1 MKNLFLIYETYT
13 NGYRTEILDIISLFA
28 ILCGIL
34 VIISK
39 NPVVSVLFLIGLFA
53 GISCYLIMLGLSF
66 IGLSYLIVYIGA
78 VNKSMKYAALVQ
90 IQLYKVFLI
99 LIKFYEWIVF
109 TYPSS
114 SFNTKISLIP
124 YHNYCSSVKVKSGI
138 KNENF
143 YSTLACTDLDYE
155 NFLKWFVGFSDGES
169 NFTIVF
175 QKDKNGII
183 TGASFRFILEL
194 HIDDINTLK
203 YIKSKLN
210 IGSNISEYGNSC
222 KFRVMHKKD
231 IEKLISIFDKY
242 NLNTT
247 KYLDYLDF
255 KKAFQLYQNS
265 TNNKKILIDKLVEIK
280 NGMNVNRKDFTYPSD
295 HKIVVSSYWL
305 LGLIEGEG
313 SFYLDRHKFQPSFM
327 LSLTEVQ
334 YPVIEK
340 IYEFL
345 VNNLGFDKYSIFK
358 LQNSS
363 VITIIKEKSK
373 DNSKSLVKL
382 KITNTNV
389 IINYFIPFLNTMS
402 FITKKGLDFQDF
414 KIIST
419 AIYNGGHRNK
429 EVKDCILTLSY
440 TMNNYRLST
449 NSESVKVLELPVG
462 LLDKII
468 NVTKTIVHLSDGR
481 PVDIFTKKEINI
493 RWTNCVYEIIK
504 NNGEIKLAS
513 TLNNAGL
520 ILDVDHRTVRK
531 YLNSLSTEGDFAII
545 KDNKIRRVA
554 VFYN

>member
-1 MKNLFLIYETYT
+1 MNNLFILYETYT
-13 NGYRTEILDIISLFA
+13 NGYKANTLDIISLSA
-28 ILCGIL
+28 ILCAIL

-53 GISCYLIMLGLSF
+53 SISCYLILLGLSF
-66 IGLSYLIVYIGA
+66 IGLAYLIVYIGA
-78 VNKSMKYAALVQ
+78 VKKSMKYVALVQ

-99 LIKFYEWIVF
+99 LIKFYVGLVL

-114 SFNTKISLIP
+114 SFNTKISSIP
-124 YHNYCSSVKVKSGI
+124 YHNDYSGVKVKSEG
-138 KNENF
+138 KNF
-143 YSTLACTDLDYE
+143 YSTLACTDLEYE
-155 NFLKWFVGFSDGES
+155 NFIRWFVGFSDGES

-175 QKDKNGII
+175 QKDKNGNI
-183 TGASFRFILEL
+183 TGASFRFIIEL
-194 HIDDINTLK
+194 HLDDINTLK

-210 IGSNISEYGNSC
+210 IGNNISEYGNSC
-222 KFRVMHKKD
+222 KFTVIHKKD

-247 KYLDYLDF
+247 KYLDYLDL
-255 KKAFQLYQNS
+255 KKAFQLYNENN
-265 TNNKKILIDKLVEIK
+265 TKNKKIFLDKLVEIK
-280 NGMNVNRKDFTYPSD
+280 NGMNANRKDFTYPSD
-295 HKIVVSSYWL
+295 HKIVISSYWL

-313 SFYLDRHKFQPSFM
+313 SFYLDRHKFQPSFI
-327 LSLTEVQ
+327 LTLTEVQ

-340 IYEFL
+340 IKEFL
-345 VNNLGFDKYSIFK
+345 VNNLGFDMYSIFK
-358 LQNSS
+358 LKNSS
-363 VITIIKEKSK
+363 VITIIEEKSRN
-373 DNSKSLVKL
+373 NSKALVKL

-389 IINYFIPFLNTMS
+389 IVNYFIPFLNTMY
-402 FITKKGLDFQDF
+402 FITKKRLDFNDF
-414 KIIST
+414 KIISN

-449 NSESVKVLELPVG
+449 NSESVKVLELPEG

-468 NVTKTIVHLSDGR
+468 NATKTIVHLSDGR
-481 PVDIFTKKEINI
+481 QVDIITKKEINI
-493 RWTNCVYEIIK
+493 RWTNCVYEIIQ

-520 ILDVDHRTVRK
+520 ILDVDFRTVRK
-531 YLNSLSTEGDFAII
+531 YLNCLSREGDFTTI
-545 KDNKIRRVA
+545 KDSKIRRVA